1 MVANG
6 GDNAAVSA
14 SISITDEKKTNVTVF
29 PSPQVSLHQVM
40 ITKLVWQK
48 RTGTTKKQ
56 TRTWHTTFKSL
67 EVGSNGD
74 SEYNVPQ
81 ASR

>member
-6 GDNAAVSA
+6 GDNASVSA
-14 SISITDEKKTNVTVF
+14 SMGIPDEKPRNVTVF

-40 ITKLVWQK
+40 ITRLVWQK

-56 TRTWHTTFKSL
+56 TETWHTTFRSL